1 MLLFDSTKCRLC
13 EKLFYSPAFI
23 EDHNNNSAIYVWQP
37 IGNYKVCYRGRE
49 SCRLIPAGEIERVLK
64 KVNEGIIEF
73 EGFIKKVYNANSNN
87 QKEKHEN
94 DMKKEIK
101 KLQRLREQIKSWV
114 SSNEIKNKSPL
125 VDARKRI
132 EAVSK
137 QCQLAAD

>member
-1 MLLFDSTKCRLC
+1 MFWNT
-13 EKLFYSPAFI
+13 
-23 EDHNNNSAIYVWQP
+23 
-37 IGNYKVCYRGRE
+37 
-49 SCRLIPAGEIERVLK
+49 GEIERVLK
-64 KVNEGIIEF
+64 KVSEGIIEF
-73 EGFIKKVYNANSNN
+73 EGFLKKVYNANSNN

-132 EAVSK
+132 EAVCKLSIIK
-137 QCQLAAD
+137 K